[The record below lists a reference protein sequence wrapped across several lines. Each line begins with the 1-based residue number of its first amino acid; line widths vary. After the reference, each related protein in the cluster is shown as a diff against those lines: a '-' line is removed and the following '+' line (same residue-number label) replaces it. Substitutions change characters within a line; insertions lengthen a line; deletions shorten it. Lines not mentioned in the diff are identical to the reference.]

1 MEVWS
6 DTHRYNQ
13 TGYSS
18 PTIWPAAGN
27 YHSLTN
33 WAIDYDKAL
42 RREESRQD
50 WLDEEYLE
58 ARQEYLEQQAEAKA
72 EREERG
78 Y

>member
-1 MEVWS
+1 MEAWS
-6 DTHRYNQ
+6 DEHRYNQ

-18 PTIWPAAGN
+18 PTVWPGAGN
-27 YHSLTN
+27 YHSLEN
-33 WAIDYDKAL
+33 WASDYQKAL
-42 RREESRQD
+42 KREESRQD
-50 WLDEEYLE
+50 WLDEERME